1 MISAETGHFKR
12 IADKAAG
19 FLGQGLNLIV
29 CIIMGDQHGIF
40 FRQVLLDFLFVRI
53 FFPGG

>member
-12 IADKAAG
+12 ISDKAAG